1 MAAKVVDVG
10 IVLGS
15 ASDWPL
21 VSPAA
26 VLLKEWGIAFEVVVA
41 SAHRAPK
48 RVQAYARDAAA
59 RGIKVIIAVAG
70 MAAHLAGVLAAET
83 TLPVIGVPMPG
94 SHLNGLDSLLSTVQM
109 PAGVPVATMAV
120 GAAGAK
126 NAAIFAAQILALG
139 DPRLQERLKRHKE
152 ELEAR
157 WPSRRTRS
165 RPSIAVATEVAF
177 LQYPGAFFMENGSW
191 MPAFT
196 PFRNGA

>member
-1 MAAKVVDVG
+1 MTAPIDVG

-15 ASDWPL
+15 ASDWPQ
-21 VSPAA
+21 VEPAA
-26 VLLKEWGIAFEVVVA
+26 VLLQDLGIAFEVVVA

-70 MAAHLAGVLAAET
+70 MAAHLAGVMAAAT

-126 NAAIFAAQILALG
+126 NAAIFAVQILALG
-139 DPRLQERLKRHKE
+139 DPKLKARLKRHKE
-152 ELEAR
+152 ELEENMEKQADQI
-157 WPSRRTRS
+157 PAEYRRG
-165 RPSIAVATEVAF
+165 E
-177 LQYPGAFFMENGSW
+177 
-191 MPAFT
+191 
-196 PFRNGA
+196 

>member
-1 MAAKVVDVG
+1 MTAPPDVG

-15 ASDWPL
+15 ASDWPQVEAAAL
-21 VSPAA
+21 V
-26 VLLKEWGIAFEVVVA
+26 LKEWGIAFEVVVA

-48 RVQAYARDAAA
+48 RVQAYAREAAG

-109 PAGVPVATMAV
+109 PGGVPVATMAV
-120 GAAGAK
+120 GEAGAK

-139 DPRLQERLKRHKE
+139 DPRLRERLKRYKV
-152 ELEAR
+152 ELEENVAQQADQI
-157 WPSRRTRS
+157 PAEYRR
-165 RPSIAVATEVAF
+165 
-177 LQYPGAFFMENGSW
+177 GS
-191 MPAFT
+191 
-196 PFRNGA
+196 